1 MSAEDPIVEVNSK
14 NFDAQVLKSQ
24 QPVVVDFAATWCG
37 PCRQL
42 APVLAEV
49 AREFDG
55 RARVAHIDV
64 DESRD
69 LAVKYGITS
78 VPTLLFIKEGRVVHQ
93 LVGAVPKSKLQ
104 DAIQGLLAA

>member
-1 MSAEDPIVEVNSK
+1 MGANGTILEVNGK
-14 NFDAQVLKSQ
+14 NFDEQVLKSA

-37 PCRQL
+37 PCKQL

-49 AREFDG
+49 AREFEG

-69 LAVKYGITS
+69 LAVKYGISS
-78 VPTLLFIKEGRVVHQ
+78 VPTLLFIKGGRVLNQ
-93 LVGAVPKSKLQ
+93 LVGAVPKTKLQ
-104 DAIQGLLAA
+104 DAINGLLGA